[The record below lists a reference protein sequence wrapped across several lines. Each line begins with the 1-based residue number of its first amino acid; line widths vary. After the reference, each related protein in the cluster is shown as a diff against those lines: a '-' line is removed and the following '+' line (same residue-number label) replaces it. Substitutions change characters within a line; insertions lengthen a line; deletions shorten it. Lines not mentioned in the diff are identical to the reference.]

1 MRTNFIIMDMPE
13 SLKIALLVDND
24 GLIDHKTLLV
34 LRNQAWR
41 IVAGMGFFE
50 EDEYADTY
58 PRA

>member
-1 MRTNFIIMDMPE
+1 MDMPE

-50 EDEYADTY
+50 EDEYADAY